1 MQYPAEAPPQPV
13 RDPVG
18 HRAHAVYVAW
28 VGAVEYL
35 PAPHAVQAVAPADAP
50 VSVIEPAVQVVQY
63 ALALFA

>member
-1 MQYPAEAPPQPV
+1 M
-13 RDPVG
+13 
-18 HRAHAVYVAW
+18 YVAW